1 MRRIQELE
9 LSERNLL
16 QKVDQLSTRVFQER
30 SASLR
35 AQEQLDALQG
45 ELASQV
51 HSPSSFFLALF
62 SCRSR
67 VTLWVFSWQQLRL
80 NIDHGEGV
88 ESQTGGVRGVLILAG
103 AGATGPGRGHVTSLG
118 LNCPICKMGLAS
130 CPARSQGSGWDPLG
144 GLWELC
150 TH

>member
-67 VTLWVFSWQQLRL
+67 VTLWVFSWQQLPL

-88 ESQTGGVRGVLILAG
+88 ESQTGGVRGVLILAVQV
-103 AGATGPGRGHVTSLG
+103 GATGPGQGHVTSLG

-130 CPARSQGSGWDPLG
+130 CPVPSQG

>member
-51 HSPSSFFLALF
+51 HSPPPSFWHFFLVAA
-62 SCRSR
+62 
-67 VTLWVFSWQQLRL
+67 
-80 NIDHGEGV
+80 
-88 ESQTGGVRGVLILAG
+88 ESPYGFFRGSSYA
-103 AGATGPGRGHVTSLG
+103 
-118 LNCPICKMGLAS
+118 
-130 CPARSQGSGWDPLG
+130 
-144 GLWELC
+144 
-150 TH
+150 

>member
-1 MRRIQELE
+1 MCRIQELE

-51 HSPSSFFLALF
+51 HSPSSFLALF

-88 ESQTGGVRGVLILAG
+88 ESQTGGVRRVLILAG
-103 AGATGPGRGHVTSLG
+103 AGATGPV
-118 LNCPICKMGLAS
+118 
-130 CPARSQGSGWDPLG
+130 
-144 GLWELC
+144 
-150 TH
+150 